1 MKLIAA
7 ADIASRSE
15 FFEVLAHTEKSQV
28 ASMIIA
34 PAKSSGEYGTDH
46 PDSDQVLVVLNGEA
60 EVEVEGDK
68 VGLHRGDL
76 CLIEAGEKH
85 RVRNTGL
92 GTLRTLN
99 VYSPKAY

>member
-1 MKLIAA
+1 MKLITA
-7 ADIASRSE
+7 ADIAGRSE
-15 FFEVLAHTEKSQV
+15 FFEELAHTEKSQV

-34 PAKSSGEYGTDH
+34 PAKTSGEYGTDH
-46 PDSDQVLVVLNGEA
+46 PDSDQALIVLSGEA
-60 EVEVEGDK
+60 VVEVEGENVD
-68 VGLHRGDL
+68 LHRGDL